1 LEAGEAESAVVV
13 AHVSADVCLVIDHYE
28 KILQLTF
35 YSYTEAAPILYERNL
50 FDFRSVDQLIQF
62 PKSLLPQRLKSIRSV
77 ELHWTFSDAP
87 YAPWDRKTWIEACDA
102 LAAMTGLRDLKIE
115 LRDDQSPFTG
125 LLNFTRDD
133 VEQGGFEKVQPRSW
147 ALQVLSDRGIN
158 VDGTFE
164 VRVAWPAEEREN
176 LGEKELP
183 FRITRV

>member
-1 LEAGEAESAVVV
+1 
-13 AHVSADVCLVIDHYE
+13 
-28 KILQLTF
+28 
-35 YSYTEAAPILYERNL
+35 
-50 FDFRSVDQLIQF
+50 
-62 PKSLLPQRLKSIRSV
+62 
-77 ELHWTFSDAP
+77 
-87 YAPWDRKTWIEACDA
+87 
-102 LAAMTGLRDLKIE
+102 MTGLRDLKIE

-133 VEQGGFEKVQPRSW
+133 VEQGGLEKVQPRSW

-164 VRVAWPAEEREN
+164 VKVAWPAEEREN